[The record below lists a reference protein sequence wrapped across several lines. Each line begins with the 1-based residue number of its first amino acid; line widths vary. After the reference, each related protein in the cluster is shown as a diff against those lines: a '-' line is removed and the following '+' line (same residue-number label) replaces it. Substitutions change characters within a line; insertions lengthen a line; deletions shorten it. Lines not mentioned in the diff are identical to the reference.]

1 MQLFLNVLAWC
12 VTGVGQGPFKK
23 ALEQL
28 AGSCNKSTRSN
39 AELTYNYTCGG
50 TLISK
55 NFVLTA
61 NHCIRGEN
69 GYVVSKRKIFVRLGL
84 HNLENLNPQTFQQHN
99 VYQIHEYNVSNNRKN
114 DIAILELATQ
124 ATFTDYVQPACLNL
138 VEDLTGQFGTAV
150 GWGADET
157 DKISPDLKSQ
167 RMPVVSTIQ
176 CIENND
182 GAFRQIL
189 DRSIFCAGY
198 TNGTTVC
205 NGDSGGGIH
214 FERNG
219 VWYVGGIVSFT
230 ARRDARNRCHL
241 ESYAGFTD
249 VQYFLPWLR
258 SVTGLD
264 FVEESAVTEGNDQLP
279 ADCGRY
285 LVDRIYGGS
294 NAKLY
299 EFPWLVRLL
308 HTNNTTG
315 LRGCHGSLI
324 NKRYILTSAD
334 CALDVNNKPAQI
346 ELGEYDDSRDQDCNV
361 NDASDCAP
369 PVQRVGIESIT
380 AHPQYGSYLRDDI
393 ALVRL
398 DRDVVLDDNIHPIC
412 LPLTQPLKQLR
423 HQQYIVAGWGR
434 LKYKQD
440 FPNVLQKA
448 TVPVL
453 AQYEC
458 QEIFQIRYDIG
469 EDVICTGGSGHPNTC
484 TWDNGAPL
492 GYPSRYNDRVRFV
505 QFGITSINGC
515 ERNPSKIT
523 FLPNYVDW
531 ILANLRP

>member
-1 MQLFLNVLAWC
+1 MDRTHREVGRETSPYTQLKRGILVQKKVRMRFVLLILFIQQISATISFEC
-12 VTGVGQGPFKK
+12 DVRKLTINDAIVHGQPTSHGDWPWHV
-23 ALEQL
+23 AIYHR
-28 AGSCNKSTRSN
+28 GY
-39 AELTYNYTCGG
+39 LTYNYTCGG

-69 GYVVSKRKIFVRLGL
+69 GYVLSKRKIFVRLGL

-124 ATFTDYVQPACLNL
+124 ATFNDYVQPACLNL

-249 VQYFLPWLR
+249 VQYFLPWVR

-264 FVEESAVTEGNDQLP
+264 FVEESAGN
-279 ADCGRY
+279 
-285 LVDRIYGGS
+285 I
-294 NAKLY
+294 
-299 EFPWLVRLL
+299 
-308 HTNNTTG
+308 
-315 LRGCHGSLI
+315 
-324 NKRYILTSAD
+324 
-334 CALDVNNKPAQI
+334 
-346 ELGEYDDSRDQDCNV
+346 
-361 NDASDCAP
+361 
-369 PVQRVGIESIT
+369 
-380 AHPQYGSYLRDDI
+380 
-393 ALVRL
+393 
-398 DRDVVLDDNIHPIC
+398 
-412 LPLTQPLKQLR
+412 
-423 HQQYIVAGWGR
+423 
-434 LKYKQD
+434 
-440 FPNVLQKA
+440 
-448 TVPVL
+448 
-453 AQYEC
+453 
-458 QEIFQIRYDIG
+458 
-469 EDVICTGGSGHPNTC
+469 
-484 TWDNGAPL
+484 
-492 GYPSRYNDRVRFV
+492 
-505 QFGITSINGC
+505 
-515 ERNPSKIT
+515 
-523 FLPNYVDW
+523 
-531 ILANLRP
+531 